1 MTTAAPLAPRLS
13 STLHQ
18 QRRAHPTMT
27 EFCALSHA
35 ESVLFAD
42 RCLPDRSANN
52 GAHAANGLIAMF
64 IATGQ
69 DVDD

>member
-1 MTTAAPLAPRLS
+1 MR
-13 STLHQ
+13 
-18 QRRAHPTMT
+18 

-35 ESVLFAD
+35 ESVLFAPD
-42 RCLPDRSANN
+42 FAGRCLPGGSANN
-52 GAHAANGLIAMF
+52 GAHAANGLTAMF